1 MNWCEAVFTK
11 PNVMTYFVT
20 DRQDVSPK
28 PVGLLGFDGVA
39 ALDLT
44 GPLEALANA
53 RCDASDGRPSKPCY
67 KPLIISLTNKT
78 FTSDSGFTFKA
89 DWTIKTALELD
100 TLIIP
105 GGRGL
110 RQPQI
115 NRQVARWLSICSGK
129 IRRIAC
135 VSTGIY
141 GLAPSGL
148 VDGRHVTTHWRF
160 VHDLAQRFP
169 KLRVSFAA
177 SFLKE
182 GRFYTSGGG
191 SAGMEMTLALI
202 AEDFGHHVARTVAR
216 ELVIRLHPPGDE
228 EDHFNP
234 ADYQADPAE
243 RLTDLPAWILA
254 HLQGKLTVEALAGRA
269 CLSPRHFSRLFKQHF
284 RCTPAD
290 FVEELRVSEARRR
303 LLRGRARVENVAQS
317 VGYQSLDAFRKAFAR
332 RVGLTPSAFRRLQIA
347 TLNPVPR
354 HVQDGTEILPSRHF
368 DRSAA

>member
-1 MNWCEAVFTK
+1 
-11 PNVMTYFVT
+11 MTYFAT

-28 PVGLLGFDGVA
+28 TVGLLGFDGVA

-53 RCDASDGRPSKPCY
+53 RCDDCNGRPDTPCY

-78 FTSDSGFTFKA
+78 FTSESGFTFKA
-89 DWTIKTALELD
+89 DWTIAMPLELD

-110 RQPQI
+110 RQPEI
-115 NRQVARWLSICSGK
+115 NRQVARWLSICSGE

-141 GLAPSGL
+141 AIAASGL

-191 SAGMEMTLALI
+191 PAGMEMTLALI
-202 AEDFGHHVARTVAR
+202 AEDFGHQVARAVAR

-254 HLQGKLTVEALAGRA
+254 HLQGNLSVEALAGRA

-303 LLRGRARVENVAQS
+303 LLGLRARVENVAES
-317 VGYQSLDAFRKAFAR
+317 VGYQSLDAFRSAFTR
-332 RVGLTPSAFRRLQIA
+332 RVGVTPSAFRRLQIA
-347 TLNPVPR
+347 TANPDLR
-354 HVQDGTEILPSRHF
+354 QVQDCTAILLSRHLN
-368 DRSAA
+368 RSAA